1 MKPKTTKWKN
11 LSQIFGV
18 VFTIAPGLNIVQ
30 MAIRDA
36 SIYYYFSD
44 VSSLILMIYAA
55 DNEN

>member
-1 MKPKTTKWKN
+1 MKPKTTKWKI

-18 VFTIAPGLNIVQ
+18 VFAIARLNIVQ

>member
-1 MKPKTTKWKN
+1 MKPKTTKCKN

-18 VFTIAPGLNIVQ
+18 VFTIARLNIVQ